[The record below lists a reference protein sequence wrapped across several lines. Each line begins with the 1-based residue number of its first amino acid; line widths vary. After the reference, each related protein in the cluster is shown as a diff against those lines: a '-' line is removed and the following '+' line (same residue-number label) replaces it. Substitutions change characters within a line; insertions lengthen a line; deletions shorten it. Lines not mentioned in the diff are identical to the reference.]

1 MISERQLF
9 LQYVAQ
15 TNDAPLGLE
24 IERAEGVYLFDKEGK
39 KYIDLISGIGVS
51 ALGHCHP
58 KVVAAV
64 KEQLDHYMH
73 LMVYGEYVLSPQVKL
88 AKRLCELLPASLNN
102 VYFVNSGA
110 EAVEGAMKLAKRF
123 TNRSEIISFKNAY
136 HGSTQGAL
144 SIIGNEDMKRSFRPL
159 LPDTKLLRFNNLEDL
174 NEITTHTAAVICEV
188 VQGEAGVIPSD
199 KSFLTTL
206 RNRCDETGALLI
218 FDEVQTGY
226 GRTGK
231 LFAFEH
237 YKVTPDILLLAKSF
251 GGGLPLGAFISSEKI
266 MSVFKTNPVL
276 GHITTFGGNPV
287 CCAAGLATLNALIEE
302 NLANQVEAKE
312 RIFREL
318 LVHSKIKNFRSKG
331 LLMALEL
338 ENWEANKKVI
348 DYCIENGVVTDWFLF
363 APNCMRIAPPL
374 IITEKDIRLSCA
386 IILKGLDK

>member
-15 TNDAPLGLE
+15 TSDTPLCLE
-24 IERAEGVYLFDKEGK
+24 IERAEGVYLFDKSGK
-39 KYIDLISGIGVS
+39 KYIDLISGISVS

-58 KVVAAV
+58 KVVEGV
-64 KEQLDHYMH
+64 KEQLEHYMH

-88 AKRLCELLPASLNN
+88 AKRLCELLPKSLNN

-123 TNRSEIISFKNAY
+123 SNRAEIISFKNAY

-144 SIIGNEDMKRSFRPL
+144 SIIGNEDMKRPFRPL
-159 LPDTKLLRFNNLEDL
+159 LPDTKSLRYNHVEDL
-174 NEITTHTAAVICEV
+174 NEITTHTAGVICEV
-188 VQGEAGVIPSD
+188 VQGEAGVIPVEEI
-199 KSFLTTL
+199 FLTAL
-206 RNRCDETGALLI
+206 RKRCSETGTLLI

-237 YKVTPDILLLAKSF
+237 YRIIPDILLLAKSF

-266 MSVFKTNPVL
+266 MSAFKTNPAL

-287 CCAAGLATLNALIEE
+287 CCAAGLATLNAIIEE
-302 NLANQVEAKE
+302 NLTNQVAAKE
-312 RIFREL
+312 RMFRKL
-318 LVHSKIKNFRSKG
+318 LVHPNIKNFRSKG
-331 LLMALEL
+331 LLIALEL
-338 ENWEANKKVI
+338 DSWETNKKVI
-348 DYCIENGVVTDWFLF
+348 DYCIEHGVVTDWFLF

-374 IITEKDIRLSCA
+374 VITEKDIRLCCDV
-386 IILKGLDK
+386 ILQGLDK

>member
-15 TNDAPLGLE
+15 TSDAPLGLE
-24 IERAEGVYLFDKEGK
+24 IERAEGVYLFDKNGK
-39 KYIDLISGIGVS
+39 KYLDLISGISVS

-58 KVVAAV
+58 KVIAAV

-88 AKRLCELLPASLNN
+88 AMRLCELLPESLNN

-123 TNRSEIISFKNAY
+123 TNRTEIISFKNAY

-144 SIIGNEDMKRSFRPL
+144 SIIGREEMKRPFRPL
-159 LPDTKLLRFNNLEDL
+159 LPDTKALRFNRVEDL
-174 NEITTHTAAVICEV
+174 NEITMHTAGVICEV
-188 VQGEAGVIPSD
+188 VQGEAGVIPAEEV
-199 KSFLTTL
+199 FLAAL
-206 RNRCDETGALLI
+206 RKRCDETETLLI

-237 YKVTPDILLLAKSF
+237 YRVIPDILLLAKSF

-266 MSVFKTNPVL
+266 MSVFKTNPAL
-276 GHITTFGGNPV
+276 GYITTFGGNPV
-287 CCAAGLATLNALIEE
+287 CCAAGLATLNAILEE
-302 NLANQVEAKE
+302 NLTSRVVAKE
-312 RIFREL
+312 RIFRKL

-338 ENWEANKKVI
+338 ESWEANKKVI

-363 APNCMRIAPPL
+363 APHCMRIAPPL
-374 IITEKDIRLSCA
+374 IITENDMRFSCDV
-386 IILKGLDK
+386 ILKGLDK